1 MSQLTVGLIPCPDA
15 PEKLA
20 ETFKSKLP
28 DFLSAKVS
36 DQVKWSVEVTTDPLI
51 GSAEDTQ
58 ELMDET
64 EYIRKQENWD
74 FAICLTDLPLFD
86 DKDLVVADGD
96 YNRQI
101 GQISIPAFGSFPLTA
116 RIRKVLLQVVKE
128 LHNHQSNNKETAA
141 TTEKGMSDREK
152 NTVSR
157 QFLFSLIRRE
167 HSTPMG
173 KKMDLHLVIRPRF
186 QAKLRVLAGMTYA
199 NRPWGIIP
207 SFKPIVAV
215 AFATGAY
222 GLIFPTL
229 WKLSG
234 AFELLRF
241 LGLMVGAIF
250 SIVVWIIVSHNLWE
264 KPAINNDKVIR
275 KLYNRTTIA
284 TLTVAVLCYY
294 ITLFVLFLLTVLL
307 FVPPGLFQ
315 SLGGLKESVNFWNYT
330 KLAWLA
336 TSIATFAGSIGVGL
350 ENEEK
355 VRNIMYGYRQSQRSK
370 YYRDQQDEESSKT
383 KDS

>member
-1 MSQLTVGLIPCPDA
+1 M
-15 PEKLA
+15 
-20 ETFKSKLP
+20 
-28 DFLSAKVS
+28 
-36 DQVKWSVEVTTDPLI
+36 
-51 GSAEDTQ
+51 
-58 ELMDET
+58 
-64 EYIRKQENWD
+64 
-74 FAICLTDLPLFD
+74 FD

-101 GQISIPAFGSFPLTA
+101 GQISIPAFGSFPLNI
-116 RIRKVLLQVVKE
+116 RVRKVLLQVVRE
-128 LHNHQSNNKETAA
+128 LYQHKVQNDRNETAA
-141 TTEKGMSDREK
+141 TTEDGMTESERG
-152 NTVSR
+152 TVSR

-167 HSTPMG
+167 HSTPTG
-173 KKMDLHLVIRPRF
+173 EKMDLHLIIRPRI
-186 QAKLRVLAGMTYA
+186 QARLRVLSGMTYA

-207 SFKPIVAV
+207 AFKPVVA
-215 AFATGAY
+215 AGFATGAY

-241 LGLMVGAIF
+241 LGLMIAAIF
-250 SIVVWIIVSHNLWE
+250 SIIVWIIVSHNLWE
-264 KPAINNDKVIR
+264 RPAKSNDKFVR

-307 FVPPGLFQ
+307 FVPPSLFQ
-315 SLGGLKESVNFWNYT
+315 SLGGLKSSVEFWNYT

-350 ENEEK
+350 ENQEM
-355 VRNIMYGYRQSQRSK
+355 VRNIMYGYRQNQRSK
-370 YYRDQQDEESSKT
+370 YYRDQQEENSNQKSN
-383 KDS
+383 